1 VACYIAEVQ
10 SAPAITGGSRA
21 TNNRYEPIAHI
32 GRGGMAEVLL
42 AMMDS
47 GGGARRLA
55 VLKRIGPELATDP
68 DFVAMFLDE
77 ARLSLR
83 LSHANVVQTYEV
95 LVGDDELAIAMEY
108 LDGQPLTRVL
118 NRMLRG
124 PGELALPL
132 RLRILA
138 RVLAGLEHAHTL
150 ADLDGT
156 PLGVVHRDVSPQNVF
171 VTYDGQVKLVDFGV
185 AKTVAAAHQTRPGA
199 IKGKLAYMAPEQLQS
214 DAVDRRADLFSVGVM
229 LWEVLAQ
236 RRMWHR
242 MTEVEIVGHLASGRP
257 MPALPVLP
265 ADVPT
270 DLDAICM
277 RALENDPERRYQTA
291 AEMEMDLERVLV
303 GAADSHARNLGT
315 VLSLAFEAERAE
327 RQAIIE
333 RCLRG
338 RAEQAEPAARA
349 SLMPDPLPTIDVP
362 LEAPDEE
369 RTPAHGARSSDA
381 TPVLRVDA
389 ALSAPDA
396 PASPPV
402 TSEVTSELISE
413 PLVPPAPSVSAAQRA
428 LRVWRAAAVAGMVA
442 TVAALSLALAWHR
455 APAARAVP
463 TTATAPAPAASPA
476 VPPRDPEPRPQ
487 SPRSGGAGRDESER
501 PRKHRRPK
509 HNDEDAVLPPTSF
522 GDET

>member
-1 VACYIAEVQ
+1 LRAGEVAACYIAEVL

-47 GGGARRLA
+47 GAGARRLA

-83 LSHANVVQTYEV
+83 LSHANVVQTYEI
-95 LVGDDELAIAMEY
+95 LVGDNELAIAMEY

-124 PGELALPL
+124 PGELGLPL
-132 RLRILA
+132 RLRILT
-138 RVLAGLEHAHTL
+138 RVLAGLEYAHTL
-150 ADLDGT
+150 TDLDGT

-185 AKTVAAAHQTRPGA
+185 AKTIAASHQTRPGA

-277 RALENDPERRYQTA
+277 RALETDPERRYQTA

-315 VLSLAFEAERAE
+315 VVSLAFEAERAE

-333 RCLRG
+333 RCLRR
-338 RAEQAEPAARA
+338 RAEQGEPEARA
-349 SLMPDPLPTIDVP
+349 SLIPDPLPTIDVP
-362 LEAPDEE
+362 AEVPDEE
-369 RTPAHGARSSDA
+369 REPIHEARSSDA
-381 TPVLRVDA
+381 TPVRRVDA

-396 PASPPV
+396 PAPPP
-402 TSEVTSELISE
+402 IGE

-487 SPRSGGAGRDESER
+487 SPRAGGAAGRDESER

-509 HNDEDAVLPPTSF
+509 HSDDDAVLPPTSF
-522 GDET
+522 GDES

>member
-1 VACYIAEVQ
+1 MRAVTQVFGAGHIGPCYSTDVL
-10 SAPAITGGSRA
+10 SADAITRSPRA
-21 TNNRYEPIAHI
+21 TSNRYEPIAQI

-42 AMMDS
+42 AMMDA
-47 GGGARRLA
+47 GAGARRLA

-68 DFVAMFLDE
+68 DFVTMFLDE

-124 PGELALPL
+124 PGELGLPL
-132 RLRILA
+132 RLRILT

-185 AKTVAAAHQTRPGA
+185 AKTIAASHQTRPGA

-214 DAVDRRADLFSVGVM
+214 DAVDRRADVFAVGVM
-229 LWEVLAQ
+229 LWEMLAQ

-257 MPALPVLP
+257 MPSLPVLP

-277 RALENDPERRYQTA
+277 RALETDPALRYQTA
-291 AEMEMDLERVLV
+291 AEMEMDLERVLA
-303 GAADSHARNLGT
+303 GAADSHTRNLGM
-315 VLSLAFEAERAE
+315 VVSLAFAAERAE
-327 RQAIIE
+327 RQAVIE
-333 RCLRG
+333 GCLR
-338 RAEQAEPAARA
+338 RSAQQAAPA
-349 SLMPDPLPTIDVP
+349 SLAPDPLPTIDVP
-362 LEAPDEE
+362 VESHDEE
-369 RTPAHGARSSDA
+369 RTPAPDARSSDA

-389 ALSAPDA
+389 ALSAPSGIAADPTVSA
-396 PASPPV
+396 PTTRAADVSG
-402 TSEVTSELISE
+402 
-413 PLVPPAPSVSAAQRA
+413 PLRAQAVSAAQRA

-442 TVAALSLALAWHR
+442 
-455 APAARAVP
+455 
-463 TTATAPAPAASPA
+463 
-476 VPPRDPEPRPQ
+476 
-487 SPRSGGAGRDESER
+487 
-501 PRKHRRPK
+501 
-509 HNDEDAVLPPTSF
+509 
-522 GDET
+522 

>member
-1 VACYIAEVQ
+1 MRASEVTACYIADVL

-95 LVGDDELAIAMEY
+95 LVGDNELAIAMEY

-185 AKTVAAAHQTRPGA
+185 AKTIAASHQTRPGA

-229 LWEVLAQ
+229 LWEMLAQ

-242 MTEVEIVGHLASGRP
+242 MTEVEIVGHLAAGRP

-270 DLDAICM
+270 DLDVICM
-277 RALENDPERRYQTA
+277 RALEIDPARRYQTA

-315 VLSLAFEAERAE
+315 IVSLAFEAERAE

-333 RCLRG
+333 RCLRR
-338 RAEQAEPAARA
+338 RAEQAEPEARA

-362 LEAPDEE
+362 LEEREEE
-369 RTPAHGARSSDA
+369 REAIDEARSSDA

-396 PASPPV
+396 PAPQP
-402 TSEVTSELISE
+402 ISSTLE
-413 PLVPPAPSVSAAQRA
+413 PLVPPALSVSAAQRA

-455 APAARAVP
+455 APAARALP
-463 TTATAPAPAASPA
+463 PTATAPAQAASPA

-487 SPRSGGAGRDESER
+487 SPRAGAAGRDESER

-509 HNDEDAVLPPTSF
+509 HSDEDAVLPPTSF
-522 GDET
+522 GEES